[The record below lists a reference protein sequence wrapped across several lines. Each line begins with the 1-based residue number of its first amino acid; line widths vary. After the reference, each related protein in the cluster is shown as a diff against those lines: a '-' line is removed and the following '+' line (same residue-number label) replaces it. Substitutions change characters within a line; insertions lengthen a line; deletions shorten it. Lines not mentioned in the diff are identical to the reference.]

1 MDKSLGNCTEN
12 MDIANKSILKKHRK
26 AFLGTFMLTY
36 LLLDLTGIPLTW
48 FWLPGNTHMIWEL
61 GVLVGWAFITLIM
74 QAVIGL
80 GAWFI
85 YKKCEN
91 KWNVLFSALL
101 LLSINGFFSI
111 IGYFSMS
118 EGWGLALFSVIPI
131 IGSMGTF
138 GLRLEEGLEFLTNH
152 VISMTLVPTLI
163 YTFVLAVS
171 LLTAQKCDK
180 VICATEGQ

>member
-1 MDKSLGNCTEN
+1 MDKSLGNCTEK

-48 FWLPGNTHMIWEL
+48 FWAPGNANMIFE
-61 GVLVGWAFITLIM
+61 VSELVGWAFITLIM
-74 QAVIGL
+74 QVVIGL

-101 LLSINGFFSI
+101 LLSINGFISI

-118 EGWGLALFSVIPI
+118 EGWGLALF
-131 IGSMGTF
+131 
-138 GLRLEEGLEFLTNH
+138 L
-152 VISMTLVPTLI
+152 
-163 YTFVLAVS
+163 
-171 LLTAQKCDK
+171 
-180 VICATEGQ
+180 